1 MQTSKECK
9 MGIWEVKV
17 YHYKSH
23 RSRNGHAIAFMM
35 NDEDAKKGCLPKAFE
50 RAIDAVKKSIDID
63 KEKKYANK

>member
-1 MQTSKECK
+1 

-35 NDEDAKKGCLPKAFE
+35 NDEDAEKGCLPMAFE
-50 RAIDAVKKSIDID
+50 RAVQAVQRAINNQGVKNDCKKTSKTD
-63 KEKKYANK
+63 

>member
-1 MQTSKECK
+1 

-35 NDEDAKKGCLPKAFE
+35 NEDDAKNGYLPKAFE
-50 RAIDAVKKSIDID
+50 RATDAVKKAIDNEE
-63 KEKKYANK
+63 KKKYARK